1 MPVPT
6 LDQWIGHLKQLAMPV
21 LKAVPFDG
29 SAQAK
34 MLYIDEFR
42 DEYGSRRDTDS
53 ALLSK
58 VLKVSYESTSA
69 DETSDL
75 DLRLWEA
82 LHTKNSDWESWISKT
97 GGLVADIQAIEQRTL
112 IELCSMHALFHLI
125 YAGDQINTAM
135 QDRINSLV
143 DWHTQELQ
151 PDNAINRPWGVV
163 ACIARAVSAQ
173 DADCRLSA
181 MLHAQTLINNCC
193 ISMGQPDRLSA
204 FILLD
209 SANSLE
215 QIFAGK

>member
-1 MPVPT
+1 MPVPS

-21 LKAVPFDG
+21 LESVPFDG
-29 SAQAK
+29 SAEAR

-53 ALLSK
+53 ALLCR
-58 VLKVSYESTSA
+58 VLNVPYETIKS

-82 LHTKNSDWESWISKT
+82 LHTMNSDWESWISKT

-112 IELCSMHALFHLI
+112 IELCSMHALFHLV
-125 YAGDQINTAM
+125 YAGDQINTVM

-163 ACIARAVSAQ
+163 ACIARAVTASEE
-173 DADCRLSA
+173 DNSLSA
-181 MLHAQTLINNCC
+181 MLHAQTLISNCC

-215 QIFAGK
+215 EIYAGK